1 MKSSQLILIIVSLVV
16 LAAITYMFTAAESP
30 EDYIEKIDT
39 ERERQ
44 FKYIRFNEQLPSSE
58 STG

>member
-1 MKSSQLILIIVSLVV
+1 MV
-16 LAAITYMFTAAESP
+16 LGAITYMFTAAESP

-44 FKYIRFNEQLPSSE
+44 YKYIPFNVESPLTEEQKLIAVHQRSKAME
-58 STG
+58 K